1 MFDRFTYRQK
11 NYGLLVLFVLMLIVS
26 YKRSFSVT
34 LALRDEIASQEL
46 RKIDATHAEMDLQ
59 TLRLQ
64 INQFNKNLGK
74 TDLKPDKVQQEIL
87 RTITVF
93 STDNEVILDQ
103 LQATHTFETVDFNIY
118 SNQVAVKGTFNGIL
132 SLAYYMEN
140 KFEYAR
146 LTNINVYTEQNL
158 ITKQA
163 ELSASLLFQHY
174 RQKQN

>member
-1 MFDRFTYRQK
+1 M
-11 NYGLLVLFVLMLIVS
+11 S

-34 LALRDEIASQEL
+34 LALRDEIAAQEL

-140 KFEYAR
+140 K
-146 LTNINVYTEQNL
+146 
-158 ITKQA
+158 
-163 ELSASLLFQHY
+163 
-174 RQKQN
+174 